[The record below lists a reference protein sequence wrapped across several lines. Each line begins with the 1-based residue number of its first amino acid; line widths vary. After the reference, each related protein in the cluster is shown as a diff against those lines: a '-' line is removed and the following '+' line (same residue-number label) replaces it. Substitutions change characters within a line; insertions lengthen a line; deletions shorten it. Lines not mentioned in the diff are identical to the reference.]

1 MEIKDSARSR
11 AKLKNKEHSK
21 TLKTL
26 KQNMWTTHPLL
37 RKMNTDIFK
46 MLNIT
51 RPRRQSMILVLL
63 TRRPSLTI
71 PLSNLNSKS
80 KFRIKSKHLHH
91 HQRQRR
97 YQFSRHHL
105 KYNNSQ
111 GKSLIMT
118 QFIMTTTVSSTMM
131 MSMQTCIIMTTHNMT
146 NSIHSHQYKVIMT
159 LAG

>member
-1 MEIKDSARSR
+1 MGIKDSAKSR
-11 AKLKNKEHSK
+11 AKLKNKEHSR

-51 RPRRQSMILVLL
+51 RPRRQSTILVLL

-80 KFRIKSKHLHH
+80 KFRIKSKLLL
-91 HQRQRR
+91 QIRN
-97 YQFSRHHL
+97 QFSRHHL
-105 KYNNSQ
+105 KNYNSSH
-111 GKSLIMT
+111 GKSLIMS
-118 QFIMTTTVSSTMM
+118 QFTLMTTVSSTMM
-131 MSMQTCIIMTTHNMT
+131 MNMQTCIIMTTHNMT
-146 NSIHSHQYKVIMT
+146 NSIHSLQYKVIMT
-159 LAG
+159 SAG

>member
-1 MEIKDSARSR
+1 MGIKDSAKSR
-11 AKLKNKEHSK
+11 AKLKNKEHSR

-26 KQNMWTTHPLL
+26 KQSMWTTHPLL

-51 RPRRQSMILVLL
+51 RPRRQSTILVLL

-71 PLSNLNSKS
+71 LLSNLNSKS
-80 KFRIKSKHLHH
+80 KFRIKSKLLL
-91 HQRQRR
+91 QIRN
-97 YQFSRHHL
+97 QFSRPHL
-105 KYNNSQ
+105 KYNNSLR
-111 GKSLIMT
+111 KNLIMS
-118 QFIMTTTVSSTMM
+118 QFTLMTTVSSTMM

-159 LAG
+159 SVG

>member
-1 MEIKDSARSR
+1 MGIKDSAKSR
-11 AKLKNKEHSK
+11 AKLKNKEHSR

-51 RPRRQSMILVLL
+51 RPRRQSTILVLL

-80 KFRIKSKHLHH
+80 KFRIKSKLLL
-91 HQRQRR
+91 QIRN
-97 YQFSRHHL
+97 QFNRHYL

-111 GKSLIMT
+111 GKNLIMS
-118 QFIMTTTVSSTMM
+118 QFTMMTTVSSTMM
-131 MSMQTCIIMTTHNMT
+131 MSTQTCIIMITHNMT
-146 NSIHSHQYKVIMT
+146 NSIHSHQYKVIT
-159 LAG
+159 TSAG

>member
-1 MEIKDSARSR
+1 MGIKDSAKSR
-11 AKLKNKEHSK
+11 AKLKNKEHSR

-26 KQNMWTTHPLL
+26 KQSMWTTHPLL

-51 RPRRQSMILVLL
+51 RPRRQSTILVLL

-80 KFRIKSKHLHH
+80 KFRIKSKLLL
-91 HQRQRR
+91 QIRN
-97 YQFSRHHL
+97 QFSRPHL
-105 KYNNSQ
+105 KFNSSQ
-111 GKSLIMT
+111 GKNLIMS
-118 QFIMTTTVSSTMM
+118 QFTMMTTVSSTMM
-131 MSMQTCIIMTTHNMT
+131 MSTQTCIIMITHNMT

-159 LAG
+159 SAG